1 MTRYIKEIRLG
12 GLAKKIEKRR
22 KELFLIYK
30 DKCEK
35 FIEEEGGKKVNFEE
49 YKRLRSLRFSEWLP
63 SQLLLPHRLIE
74 IEHEGPLTIL
84 AFSDYRIHEFE
95 PLLDYVDRLGMK
107 PDLIVYAGDD
117 IMRFAPTPLRHLR
130 ESLRILTPNKGYPEE
145 LVEAGV
151 PYAGRYRFSA
161 RFGFILRLSK
171 RFDSSARDRVSTML
185 KLVHDIREALQTSLL
200 ESPEAL
206 QEFLTRISPSLKVE
220 VTKHTWRP
228 TRRDVIIKDA
238 STKTRV
244 LTLELDEDGKLRKP
258 LGGRGYWTL
267 YRMCGDDVPQC
278 VKVHEDKQY
287 FYYFVAA
294 NQPDRNFFEELAKR
308 AKYGLLAVIGNDE
321 GPEAR
326 LWIYGENVYDLHG
339 TVFKVGP
346 FLITGIEGSTD
357 GLGDSGEYLE
367 GDVKLR
373 LEFVQ
378 GMLKHDD
385 RLIIISHTPPRG
397 VLDRALRY
405 GEEAIG
411 CLALRDFI
419 EEEKRVCLV
428 ICGHVHNCGGRYDRL
443 NNAVI
448 VNVSSHDDPYSRAN
462 VALIAVEPGGNV
474 DVKIDKLPSLLEY
487 LFKRGTTKE
496 ELVEGTRLSDK
507 EAIYFIEVVKKY
519 GPEIYEHLEDLAR
532 IKFRYGL
539 PWDIVFKFYERGI
552 RRTEDINENVFQ
564 DVLTEARGLNRAHL
578 RRARAKFLREMKKGV
593 VGLLTPFPLRL
604 SEKVIIFDTE
614 YIFDTKYN
622 LERGILYGF
631 LDPSTGEVKQFWFD
645 KVENAIKYLRD
656 KKGYVFVHY
665 GGHDKRILQ
674 EELHHNAP
682 TFNLLYFVQTSLV
695 APIDSTFLEYV
706 HDALCG
712 RMNDKWWETYFY
724 EMDGHTKLV
733 LCNKI
738 LNNPDNLE
746 LRKKL
751 AEANKADI
759 IALHRVMTRIKELP
773 VIKGSSSVHT
783 DNTSMAGDG
792 VSEGSGGRLSGSII
806 KPRGLR

>member
-1 MTRYIKEIRLG
+1 MRRYIKEIRLG
-12 GLAKKIEKRR
+12 ELAKKIEKRR
-22 KELFLIYK
+22 KELFQIYK

-35 FIEEEGGKKVNFEE
+35 FVEEEGGKKVNFEE
-49 YKRLRSLRFSEWLP
+49 YKRLRSLWFSEWLP
-63 SQLLLPHRLIE
+63 PQLLLPHRLVE

-117 IMRFAPTPLRHLR
+117 IMRFAPTPLRHLQ
-130 ESLRILTPNKGYPEE
+130 ESLHILTPNKGYLEE
-145 LVEAGV
+145 LVDAGV
-151 PYAGRYRFSA
+151 SYAGRYHFST

-171 RFDSSARDRVSTML
+171 RFNGSARDRVSTML
-185 KLVHDIREALQTSLL
+185 KLVHDIREALQASLL
-200 ESPEAL
+200 ESPKAL

-220 VTKHTWRP
+220 VTDHTWRP
-228 TRRDVIIKDA
+228 TRRHVIIKDT

-244 LTLELDEDGKLRKP
+244 LTLELDENGKLRKP
-258 LGGRGYWTL
+258 LGGGGYWTL
-267 YRMCGDDVPQC
+267 YRMCGDDAPQC

-294 NQPDRNFFEELAKR
+294 NQPNRNFFEELAKK

-346 FLITGIEGSTD
+346 FLIMGIEGSTD
-357 GLGDSGEYLE
+357 GLGDSGGYLE

-378 GMLKHDD
+378 SILKQDE
-385 RLIIISHTPPRG
+385 RLIIVSHAPPRG

-405 GEEAIG
+405 SEEAIG
-411 CLALRDFI
+411 SLALRDFI
-419 EEEKRVCLV
+419 EEEKRVFLV

-462 VALIAVEPGGNV
+462 VALIVVEPDGNV
-474 DVKIDKLPSLLEY
+474 DVKIDKLPSLIECL
-487 LFKRGTTKE
+487 LKRGIRKD
-496 ELVEGTRLSDK
+496 ELVEKAHLSEK
-507 EAIYFIEVVKKY
+507 EAIYFIEAAKKY
-519 GPEIYEHLEDLAR
+519 SPEIYEHLEDLAR

-539 PWDIVFKFYERGI
+539 PWNIIFEFYKRGI
-552 RRTEDINENVFQ
+552 RRAEDINENVIQ
-564 DVLTEARGLNRAHL
+564 DVLPEARGLDRAHL
-578 RRARAKFLREMKKGV
+578 RRARAKFMREMKKGA
-593 VGLLTPFPLRL
+593 VGLLTPFPLRE
-604 SEKVIIFDTE
+604 SEKMIIYDTE
-614 YIFDTKYN
+614 YNY
-622 LERGILYGF
+622 ERGVLYGF

-645 KVENAIKYLRD
+645 EVEDAIEYLRG
-656 KKGYVFVHY
+656 KKEYVFVHY

-674 EELHHNAP
+674 EELHHDAP

-695 APIDSTFLEYV
+695 APIDSASLENV

-712 RMNDKWWETYFY
+712 HISDKWWETYFY
-724 EMDGHTKLV
+724 DMGGFTKLV
-733 LCNKI
+733 LCNEI
-738 LNNPDNLE
+738 LNNPNNLK

-759 IALHRVMTRIKELP
+759 IALHRVMTKMKELP
-773 VIKGSSSVHT
+773 VIEGSSFVYT
-783 DNTSMAGDG
+783 DNSSVTGDKR
-792 VSEGSGGRLSGSII
+792 GRS
-806 KPRGLR
+806 

>member
-84 AFSDYRIHEFE
+84 AFSDYRIHELE

-200 ESPEAL
+200 ESPKAL

-228 TRRDVIIKDA
+228 TRRDVIIKDT

-287 FYYFVAA
+287 SYYFVAA
-294 NQPDRNFFEELAKR
+294 NQPDHNFFEELAKR
-308 AKYGLLAVIGNDE
+308 AKYGLLAVIGDDE

-357 GLGDSGEYLE
+357 GLGDSGDNLE

-378 GMLKHDD
+378 GMLKHDE
-385 RLIIISHTPPRG
+385 RLIIVSHTPPRG

-411 CLALRDFI
+411 SLALRDFI

-428 ICGHVHNCGGRYDRL
+428 ICGHVHSCGGRYDRL

-462 VALIAVEPGGNV
+462 VALIAVEPDGNV
-474 DVKIDKLPSLLEY
+474 DVKIDKLPSLIEC

-496 ELVEGTRLSDK
+496 ELVEKARLSEK
-507 EAIYFIEVVKKY
+507 EAAYFIEEAKKY
-519 GPEIYEHLEDLAR
+519 SPEIYEYLEDLAR

-539 PWDIVFKFYERGI
+539 PWDVVFKFYERGI
-552 RRTEDINENVFQ
+552 RRVDDINENVFQ
-564 DVLTEARGLNRAHL
+564 ALLTEARGLDRAHL
-578 RRARAKFLREMKKGV
+578 RRARAKFMRETKKGV
-593 VGLLTPFPLRL
+593 VGLLTPFPLRE
-604 SEKVIIFDTE
+604 SERVIIFDTE
-614 YIFDTKYN
+614 HS
-622 LERGILYGF
+622 ERGVLYGF
-631 LDPSTGEVKQFWFD
+631 LDPSTGEIKQFWFD
-645 KVENAIKYLRD
+645 EVEKAIKYLRD
-656 KKGYVFVHY
+656 KKEYVFVHY
-665 GGHDKRILQ
+665 GGRDKNILQ
-674 EELHHNAP
+674 EELCCDAP

-695 APIDSTFLEYV
+695 APIDWASLENV

-712 RMNDKWWETYFY
+712 HMDDKWWETYFY
-724 EMDGHTKLV
+724 EMGGLTKLV

-738 LNNPDNLE
+738 LNNPDDMKS
-746 LRKKL
+746 RKEL

-759 IALHRVMTRIKELP
+759 IALHRIIAKIKELP
-773 VIKGSSSVHT
+773 VIEVEGSSSVHAN
-783 DNTSMAGDG
+783 NTPKRGGDHHF
-792 VSEGSGGRLSGSII
+792 
-806 KPRGLR
+806 

>member
-1 MTRYIKEIRLG
+1 
-12 GLAKKIEKRR
+12 
-22 KELFLIYK
+22 
-30 DKCEK
+30 
-35 FIEEEGGKKVNFEE
+35 
-49 YKRLRSLRFSEWLP
+49 
-63 SQLLLPHRLIE
+63 
-74 IEHEGPLTIL
+74 L

-200 ESPEAL
+200 ESPKAL

>member
-1 MTRYIKEIRLG
+1 MKRYIKEIRLG
-12 GLAKKIEKRR
+12 ELAKKIEKRR
-22 KELFLIYK
+22 KELFRIYK
-30 DKCEK
+30 EY
-35 FIEEEGGKKVNFEE
+35 EEFFDEE
-49 YKRLRSLRFSEWLP
+49 LP
-63 SQLLLPHRLIE
+63 LHHLLPHRLVE

-117 IMRFAPTPLRHLR
+117 IMRFAPSPFKSLHVLRAGKR
-130 ESLRILTPNKGYPEE
+130 YPEE
-145 LVEAGV
+145 LVDVRVVNDGL
-151 PYAGRYRFSA
+151 PHY
-161 RFGFILRLSK
+161 FGFILLLSK
-171 RFDSSARDRVSTML
+171 RFKGPPQNRVLPML
-185 KLVHDIREALQTSLL
+185 KLVRRIRKALQSSRL
-200 ESPEAL
+200 ESPEVL
-206 QEFLTRISPSLKVE
+206 RKFLTRISPSLKVE
-220 VTKHTWRP
+220 VVGHQWQP
-228 TRRDVIIKDA
+228 DRRQVIIKDTT
-238 STKTRV
+238 TKTRV
-244 LTLELDEDGKLRKP
+244 LTLELDESGKLREPPIKD
-258 LGGRGYWTL
+258 GYRALRHL
-267 YRMCGDDVPQC
+267 YENEESELPTYMLPIYIR
-278 VKVHEDKQY
+278 VHEDKHY
-287 FYYFVAA
+287 SYYYVTIDNRLSHNRFKRLAIRKRLA
-294 NQPDRNFFEELAKR
+294 EKTEHGERPDRNFFEELAKR

-357 GLGDSGEYLE
+357 GLGDSGEYFE

-378 GMLKHDD
+378 SMLKHDE
-385 RLIIISHTPPRG
+385 RLIIVSHTPPRG

-411 CLALRDFI
+411 SLALRDFV

-428 ICGHVHNCGGRYDRL
+428 ICGHVHSCGGRYDRL

-448 VNVSSHDDPYSRAN
+448 VNASSHDDPYSRAN
-462 VALIAVEPGGNV
+462 IALITVEPDGSV
-474 DVKIDKLPSLLEY
+474 DVKIDKLPSLIECL
-487 LFKRGTTKE
+487 LKRGTIKE
-496 ELVEGTRLSDK
+496 ELVEKARLSEK
-507 EAIYFIEVVKKY
+507 EASYFIEAAKMY
-519 GPEIYEHLEDLAR
+519 GPEIYEHLEDLAH

-539 PWDIVFKFYERGI
+539 PWNIMFEFYKRGI
-552 RRTEDINENVFQ
+552 RLSMDINENAFQ
-564 DVLTEARGLNRAHL
+564 DVLTEARGLDRAHL
-578 RRARAKFLREMKKGV
+578 RRARAKFLREMKKGA
-593 VGLLTPFPLRL
+593 VGLLTPFPLRE
-604 SEKVIIFDTE
+604 SEKVIIYDTE
-614 YIFDTKYN
+614 YNY
-622 LERGILYGF
+622 ERGVLYGF
-631 LDPSTGEVKQFWFD
+631 LDPSTGEIKQFWFD
-645 KVENAIKYLRD
+645 EVEDAIEYLRG

-674 EELHHNAP
+674 EELHHDAP

-695 APIDSTFLEYV
+695 APIDSASLENV
-706 HDALCG
+706 HDVLCG
-712 RMNDKWWETYFY
+712 HISDKWWETYFY
-724 EMDGHTKLV
+724 DMGGLTKLV
-733 LCNKI
+733 LCNEI
-738 LNNPDNLE
+738 LNNPDNLK

-773 VIKGSSSVHT
+773 VIKGSSFVHN
-783 DNTSMAGDG
+783 DNTSMEGDG